1 MAIVVVNMFKI
12 KKTLVNIAQIA
23 TTITTQLINHL
34 QQRIN
39 ARGYSIPPLIN
50 MLRIDLFI

>member
-12 KKTLVNIAQIA
+12 KKTVVNIAQIA
-23 TTITTQLINHL
+23 TTITTQLFNHL

-50 MLRIDLFI
+50 ML